1 MQHYLSIEELKMN
14 VQRFLMQLPKRVR
27 EALRRY
33 GSIVRSLYYTIVCLI
48 LVVQA
53 YFCVLISCENIYGTY
68 QVLQVM
74 QTIACNIQLHA

>member
-1 MQHYLSIEELKMN
+1 MQHYLSTEELKMN
-14 VQRFLMQLPKRVR
+14 VQRFLTQLPKRVR

-33 GSIVRSLYYTIVCLI
+33 GSIVRSLI
-48 LVVQA
+48 LFVQA
-53 YFCVLISCENIYGTY
+53 YFCVSISCENIYGTY